1 MELMKI
7 AKKYDM
13 VIIYKEIEVCKE
25 LWTRVQRQE
34 RSILDYALTNSINSY
49 QKLRK

>member
-1 MELMKI
+1 MKI

-25 LWTRVQRQE
+25 LWTRVHYVRNYGLESNVKKDQ
-34 RSILDYALTNSINSY
+34 Y
-49 QKLRK
+49 